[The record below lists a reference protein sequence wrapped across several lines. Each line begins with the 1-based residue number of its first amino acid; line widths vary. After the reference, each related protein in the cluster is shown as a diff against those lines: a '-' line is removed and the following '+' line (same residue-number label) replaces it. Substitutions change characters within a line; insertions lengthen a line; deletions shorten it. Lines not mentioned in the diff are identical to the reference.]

1 MKNYNFKGYNMRRP
15 TAAGN
20 WKMNGLREN
29 FDDILLIDA
38 ASKHVNCDVI
48 LCVPDT
54 LIKEMSER
62 TNNIFTG
69 SQNCHCNKSGAFT
82 GDISAEMIKDAG
94 ATHVIVGH
102 SERRVNYNENNHQI
116 REKANIALKNKLKAI
131 VCIGETLTERETGV
145 TLDIVKRQL
154 VDSLPLEIS
163 DETIIVAYE
172 PVWAIGTGLTPSIE
186 QIKEVH
192 DFIRIELENNFGAK
206 IGQSINILYGGSMN
220 AKNVDEI
227 SAIKN
232 VDGGLV
238 GGASLKADS
247 FIPIINALSLD

>member
-1 MKNYNFKGYNMRRP
+1 MRSNIV
-15 TAAGN
+15 AGN
-20 WKMNGLREN
+20 WKMNN
-29 FDDILLIDA
+29 DIA
-38 ASKHVNCDVI
+38 ASNALVHEIMNQVAELTLENTRVIVAPTFVNLSSV
-48 LCVPDT
+48 VEAA
-54 LIKEMSER
+54 KESAVEVAA
-62 TNNIFTG
+62 
-69 SQNCHCNKSGAFT
+69 QNMHQAASGAFT
-82 GDISAEMIKDAG
+82 GEISGEMLKGIG
-94 ATHVIVGH
+94 IESVILGH
-102 SERRVNYNENNHQI
+102 SERRAYFGEDDALLAEKVNG
-116 REKANIALKNKLKAI
+116 ALKNNLEVIFCFGEELEDRKSDNHFNVVESQLKNGVFHLEAAAWKNI
-131 VCIGETLTERETGV
+131 VL
-145 TLDIVKRQL
+145 
-154 VDSLPLEIS
+154 
-163 DETIIVAYE
+163 AYE

-192 DFIRIELENNFGAK
+192 DFIRIELENNFGEK